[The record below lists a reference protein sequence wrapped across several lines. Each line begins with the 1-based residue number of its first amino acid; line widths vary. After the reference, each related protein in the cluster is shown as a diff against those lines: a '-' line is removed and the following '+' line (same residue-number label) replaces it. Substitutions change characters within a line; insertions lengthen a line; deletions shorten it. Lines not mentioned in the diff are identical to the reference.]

1 MRGLPRLVKESLQKA
16 RDSALLA
23 VEDYNKPAV
32 TFRSGAY
39 VILMTVAWTSLFHA
53 IFLRGKVKPCYKE
66 KNGHYKRVNGGYKWW
81 ELETCL
87 DEYYKDDQG
96 NAVCRNLKLFVPLRN
111 EFEHQG
117 YPELDA
123 DLFGECQSML
133 LNFDELVEKEFGPKW
148 SLHESLSFSLQLFGG
163 KGTVLAKS
171 VVPNPNLMR
180 VKNII
185 ETYRSGIPEETWK
198 TGKYSFKAFLIQI
211 ANHDSKDALAVQFVD
226 YDRLTEEQRQNV
238 IRDVALVGVKQVS
251 IANLN
256 KLKPS
261 QVVTRIQSGLGNPQV
276 ERQGKTG
283 DKINMDV
290 FIRCWKKYSVRPSRG
305 DPHPERT
312 KSEFCTYDEVH
323 KDYCYTDAY
332 ASFLLQRL
340 ADENEFNSLYP

>member
-1 MRGLPRLVKESLQKA
+1 MRGLPRPVKESLQKA

-32 TFRSGAY
+32 TFRSGSY
-39 VILMTVAWTSLFHA
+39 VILMTIAWTSLFHA
-53 IFLRGKVKPCYKE
+53 IFLRRKIKPCYKE
-66 KNGHYKRVNGGYKWW
+66 KGRYKRVNGGYKWW
-81 ELETCL
+81 GLETCL
-87 DEYYKDDQG
+87 DNYYKDDQV
-96 NAVCRNLKLFVPLRN
+96 NPVYRNLKFFIPLRN

-163 KGTVLAKS
+163 KATVLAKS

-185 ETYRSGIPEETWK
+185 ETYRSDISEETWK
-198 TGKYSFKAFLIQI
+198 TGRYSFKAFLIKI
-211 ANHDSKDALAVQFVD
+211 ANHESKDTLAVQFVD
-226 YDRLTEEQRQNV
+226 YDKLTDEQKQDITRQ
-238 IRDVALVGVKQVS
+238 VALVKTKEVP

-256 KLKPS
+256 KLKPG
-261 QVVTRIQSGLGNPQV
+261 QVVARVQSGLGNPQV

-290 FIRCWKKYSVRPSRG
+290 FVRCWKKYGVRPSRG

-312 KSEFCTYDEVH
+312 RSEFCTYDEVH

-332 ASFLLQRL
+332 VSFLIKKL